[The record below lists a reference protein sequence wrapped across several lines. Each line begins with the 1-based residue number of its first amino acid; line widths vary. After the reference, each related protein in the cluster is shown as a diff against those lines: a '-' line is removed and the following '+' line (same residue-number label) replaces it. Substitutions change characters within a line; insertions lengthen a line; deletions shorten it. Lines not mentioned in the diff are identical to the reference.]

1 MKHLALTAAI
11 LAALVFLL
19 AVFAKLIGM
28 PVVELFGFGFSRVGI
43 VLVANFLLLS
53 AIFIHLLSQK

>member
-1 MKHLALTAAI
+1 MKALVVTLGI
-11 LAALVFLL
+11 LGVIVFLL

-28 PVVELFGFGFSRVGI
+28 PFVDLLGFTFSRVGI
-43 VLVANFLLLS
+43 VLVANFILLA

>member
-1 MKHLALTAAI
+1 MKALVVTLGI
-11 LAALVFLL
+11 LGVIVFLL

-28 PVVELFGFGFSRVGI
+28 PMVDLLGFTFSRVGI
-43 VLVANFLLLS
+43 ALVANFLLLA